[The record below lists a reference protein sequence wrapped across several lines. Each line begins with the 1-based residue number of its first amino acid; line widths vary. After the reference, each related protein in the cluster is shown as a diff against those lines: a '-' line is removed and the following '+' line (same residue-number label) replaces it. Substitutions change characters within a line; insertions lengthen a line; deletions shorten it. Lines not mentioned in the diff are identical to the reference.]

1 MSLKKYLVNGLVAF
15 SFGAILFAGCAQPPT
30 DKVAALQNEV
40 KNLQAK
46 GAEVFAADQYAV
58 VSQQMVELQS
68 QMDQKKYKEASAL
81 VDSISTV
88 VKTLSAAVDS
98 SATELTNQNIAAA
111 KTEVENFKAIVTPG
125 NLKALGEGAAAV
137 QEQVVGFEAQVAG
150 LDSIV
155 ASGALLDAYNNSTSI
170 KDQVVAAAADVKAK
184 VEAAKAAK
192 PAKKG
197 KK

>member
-1 MSLKKYLVNGLVAF
+1 MSLKKYLVNGLIAF

-30 DKVAALQNEV
+30 DKVNALQNEV
-40 KNLQAK
+40 KDLQAK
-46 GAEVFAADQYAV
+46 GAEVFAADQFAV
-58 VSQQMVELQS
+58 VSQQMSELQT
-68 QMDQKKYKEASAL
+68 QMDNKKYKEASAL
-81 VDSISTV
+81 ADSISAVVAT
-88 VKTLSAAVDS
+88 VKTAVDS

-111 KTEVENFKAIVTPG
+111 KTEVDNFKAIVTPE

-137 QEQVVGFEAQVAG
+137 QEQVAGFEAQVAG
-150 LDSIV
+150 LDSIA
-155 ASGALLDAYNNSTSI
+155 ASGALLDAYNSSMSI
-170 KDQVVAAAADVKAK
+170 KDQVVAAAADVNAK